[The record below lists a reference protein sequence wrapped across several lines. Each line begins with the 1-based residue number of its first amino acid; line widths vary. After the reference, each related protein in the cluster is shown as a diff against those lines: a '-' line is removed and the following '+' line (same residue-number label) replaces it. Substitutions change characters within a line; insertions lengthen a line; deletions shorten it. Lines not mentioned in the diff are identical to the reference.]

1 MGRDMAMKISTD
13 CAVSL
18 HFVLKDTQG
27 QVLSASGDE
36 APFRYL
42 HGHGQLFAALERELE
57 GKTAGATLRVLL
69 PPEEAY
75 GVYDEANREVLP
87 RRDFSDDELR
97 AGNRL
102 YIMGV
107 QGPRLA
113 TVLGFDEQK
122 VVFDTN
128 HELAGKSLEFDIRI
142 LSVRT
147 ATLHELG
154 CGHVHD

>member
-1 MGRDMAMKISTD
+1 MKISTD

-27 QVLSASGDE
+27 QVLSTSSDE
-36 APFRYL
+36 TPFSYL

-57 GKTAGATLRVLL
+57 DKTVGETLRVLL

-75 GVYDEANREVLP
+75 GRYDETNREILP
-87 RRDFSDDELR
+87 RQDFSDDELSV
-97 AGNRL
+97 GNRL
-102 YIMGV
+102 YIMGG

-128 HELAGKSLEFDIRI
+128 HALAGKSLEFNIRI
-142 LSVRT
+142 LSIRK
-147 ATLHELG
+147 ATFYELG